1 VIEGLV
7 QGLLACAKSTLR
19 AADEALC
26 GLEAAHHATC
36 IGDLA
41 GEASEV
47 RDGTWEWSAQGCTD
61 FWEELNWELQAFRKV
76 NAKLELHPMR
86 TTERQAARLR
96 AERVEAA
103 ARHARE
109 VVERVL
115 WDHDNRWEEPQRFRP
130 DHHQPI
136 HPEESFE
143 QGGRGGV
150 QAGSVADE
158 EGGPQRVV
166 QMEDE
171 MWGLQEWAWRSPREA
186 KVDSGG
192 WPGGVEAGPS
202 EAWASGPADLP
213 RRWLGETEDAPE
225 ELPQSEP
232 ADLTRHRLGETED
245 APRSCRTPPRSRE
258 GRPVDLEPR
267 LGTQRLGQASQLT

>member
-1 VIEGLV
+1 MARGADTTAPQNAPGE
-7 QGLLACAKSTLR
+7 QR
-19 AADEALC
+19 AP
-26 GLEAAHHATC
+26 
-36 IGDLA
+36 
-41 GEASEV
+41 GE
-47 RDGTWEWSAQGCTD
+47 Q
-61 FWEELNWELQAFRKV
+61 
-76 NAKLELHPMR
+76 
-86 TTERQAARLR
+86 QAAAGRCEREQIEQR
-96 AERVEAA
+96 AERVEAT

-115 WDHDNRWEEPQRFRP
+115 WDHDNRWEAPQRFGL

-136 HPEESFE
+136 HPEESYE
-143 QGGRGGV
+143 QGGRRGV

-192 WPGGVEAGPS
+192 WLGGVEAGPS

>member
-1 VIEGLV
+1 M
-7 QGLLACAKSTLR
+7 K
-19 AADEALC
+19 
-26 GLEAAHHATC
+26 
-36 IGDLA
+36 
-41 GEASEV
+41 
-47 RDGTWEWSAQGCTD
+47 
-61 FWEELNWELQAFRKV
+61 
-76 NAKLELHPMR
+76 
-86 TTERQAARLR
+86 
-96 AERVEAA
+96 
-103 ARHARE
+103 
-109 VVERVL
+109 RVL
-115 WDHDNRWEEPQRFRP
+115 WDHDNGWEEPQRFGL

-136 HPEESFE
+136 HPEESCG
-143 QGGRGGV
+143 QGGPRGV
-150 QAGSVADE
+150 QAGSVAGE
-158 EGGPQRVV
+158 N
-166 QMEDE
+166 
-171 MWGLQEWAWRSPREA
+171 WGLQKWAWRSPREA
-186 KVDSGG
+186 EVDSGG